1 MTRITTTTRLGAA
14 LIALTGLIHLVEA
27 PGYLDE
33 KTYVGVLFLLAAA
46 GSALVTA
53 WLWRTDARPGWA
65 LGALIAIGC
74 FAGYVLSRTTGLP
87 GGFKEAE
94 FAEPLGIVSL
104 LVEAGFVAVAV
115 SRLRRTRLPA

>member
-33 KTYVGVLFLLAAA
+33 KTYVGVLFLLAPA
-46 GSALVTA
+46 GSALA
-53 WLWRTDARPGWA
+53 PAGLWRPAARPAGA
-65 LGALIAIGC
+65 LGALTAIGC
-74 FAGYVLSRTTGLP
+74 FAGYVLSRPTGLP
-87 GGFKEAE
+87 GGFKGAE

-104 LVEAGFVAVAV
+104 L
-115 SRLRRTRLPA
+115 